1 MLLRAAV
8 IAALAAL
15 SLSTQ
20 AAADV
25 CVEVDLR
32 MTTGAAPSSVL
43 FGSMA
48 SEVDAIWKPYGVR
61 IQWTGD
67 VDTLRCPSIA
77 WSFEVQVNDGFPPR
91 STARPL
97 TLGSTWVGRLP
108 TSRRSP
114 IHLDY
119 AATRRLIGSL
129 TTDQL
134 DHAIGRRD
142 TTASDLG
149 RALGRVLAHE
159 IGHGLLGAESHQR
172 RGLMRATI
180 AATDLVACRRRGYTL
195 SDLEIARL
203 RERER
208 DLGMR
213 AAAGPGSSTDLFA
226 CDD

>member
-1 MLLRAAV
+1 MFLRAAAF
-8 IAALAAL
+8 AALAVP
-15 SLSTQ
+15 SLSPRV
-20 AAADV
+20 AAEV
-25 CVEVDLR
+25 CVEVDVRVAGPAPASLLLR
-32 MTTGAAPSSVL
+32 SMT
-43 FGSMA
+43 

-67 VDTLRCPSIA
+67 VDAVRCPSIA
-77 WSFEVQVNDGFPPR
+77 WSFEVQLNDGFPPR

-97 TLGSTWVGRLP
+97 TLGSTWVRRRP
-108 TSRRSP
+108 ESRRSP

-119 AATRRLIGSL
+119 AATKRLIGSL
-129 TTDQL
+129 SAGQL
-134 DHAIGRRD
+134 DHAIGRRE
-142 TTASDLG
+142 TTTSDMG

-159 IGHGLLGAESHQR
+159 IGHGLLGADSHQR

-180 AATDLVACRRRGYTL
+180 AATELVAYRRRGYTL
-195 SDLEIARL
+195 SDPEIGRL

-213 AAAGPGSSTDLFA
+213 EAAGPMPSTVPSA

>member
-1 MLLRAAV
+1 MLLRAAAV
-8 IAALAAL
+8 AALAAL

-32 MTTGAAPSSVL
+32 VTGAAPSSVL
-43 FGSMA
+43 LGSMA
-48 SEVDAIWKPYGVR
+48 SEADAIWKPYGVR
-61 IQWTGD
+61 VQWTGG
-67 VDTLRCPSIA
+67 VDMVSCRTIG
-77 WSFEVQVNDGFPPR
+77 WSFEVQVNDELSQR

-97 TLGSTWVGRLP
+97 TLGSTWVGSLP
-108 TSRRSP
+108 AARRSP

-119 AATRRLIGSL
+119 AATRRLVGSL
-129 TTDQL
+129 TADQL

-142 TTASDLG
+142 TTASDMG

-159 IGHGLLGAESHQR
+159 IGHGLLGAGSHQR

-180 AATDLVACRRRGYTL
+180 ATTELVAYRRRGYTL

-213 AAAGPGSSTDLFA
+213 ATAPLTD
-226 CDD
+226 

>member
-1 MLLRAAV
+1 MFLRAAAF
-8 IAALAAL
+8 AALAVL
-15 SLSTQ
+15 SLTTRV
-20 AAADV
+20 AAEV
-25 CVEVDLR
+25 CVEVDVR
-32 MTTGAAPSSVL
+32 VAGPAPSSVL
-43 FGSMA
+43 LGSMT

-61 IQWTGD
+61 IQWTRD
-67 VDTLRCPSIA
+67 VDMVRCPSIA
-77 WSFEVQVNDGFPPR
+77 WSFEVQVNDGSPPR

-97 TLGSTWVGRLP
+97 TLGSIWVRRP
-108 TSRRSP
+108 SASRRSP

-119 AATRRLIGSL
+119 AATRRLIKSL
-129 TTDQL
+129 NTDQL

-159 IGHGLLGAESHQR
+159 IGHGLLGADSHQR

-180 AATDLVACRRRGYTL
+180 VATELVAYRRRGYTL

-203 RERER
+203 RKREREL
-208 DLGMR
+208 DMR
-213 AAAGPGSSTDLFA
+213 ATAGPGRSTVPSA

>member
-1 MLLRAAV
+1 MLLRAAA
-8 IAALAAL
+8 IAALAAFP
-15 SLSTQ
+15 LSTQ

-32 MTTGAAPSSVL
+32 VTGAAPSSVL
-43 FGSMA
+43 YGSMA
-48 SEVDAIWKPYGVR
+48 SEADAIWKPYGVR
-61 IQWTGD
+61 IQWTGG
-67 VDTLRCPSIA
+67 VDTARCPSIA
-77 WSFEVQVNDGFPPR
+77 WSFEVRVNDGFLPP
-91 STARPL
+91 STARPV
-97 TLGSTWVGRLP
+97 TLGTTWVGRLP
-108 TSRRSP
+108 ASRRSP

-129 TTDQL
+129 TAAQL

-159 IGHGLLGAESHQR
+159 IGHGLLGADSHQR

-180 AATDLVACRRRGYTL
+180 PATELIAYRRRGYTL
-195 SDLEIARL
+195 SDLEVARL

-208 DLGMR
+208 DLDMQATAG
-213 AAAGPGSSTDLFA
+213 AGPSTDLSA